1 MPPRKEID
9 YKKLL
14 KAIEG
19 KKHQNDIMKE
29 FGFKTITQLKNAY
42 ATALM
47 EEGKVAPLVGGRGPT
62 ASDDISDEIEV
73 GKRGSLIIPKKLAEK
88 LELKEGDK
96 FKVRKS
102 AAGLSLKR
110 L

>member
-1 MPPRKEID
+1 MPAKKKID
-9 YKKLL
+9 TKKLL
-14 KAIEG
+14 KAIEE

-29 FGFKTITQLKNAY
+29 FGFKTTTQLKNAY

-47 EEGKVAPLVGGRGPT
+47 EEGKVTPLVGGRGP
-62 ASDDISDEIEV
+62 SGPDDVSDEIVV

-102 AAGLSLKR
+102 AAGVSLKK